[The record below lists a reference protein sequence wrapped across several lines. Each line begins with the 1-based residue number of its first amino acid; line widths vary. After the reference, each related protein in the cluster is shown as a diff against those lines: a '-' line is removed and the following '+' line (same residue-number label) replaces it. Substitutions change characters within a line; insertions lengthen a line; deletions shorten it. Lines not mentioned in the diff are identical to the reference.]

1 MKEITVIVAGLP
13 YACSFTVGYETDK
26 SDKENALSALIKS
39 AMLARREI
47 DKKITSSE
55 QIIHIADTE
64 DSGNGKQIYE
74 VVFEL
79 NDGKKILGYSD
90 LDEPSTNGD
99 FYHCAANKD
108 LKGRVIVAAK
118 NVIISRFTPL

>member
-39 AMLARREI
+39 AMLAGREI
-47 DKKITSSE
+47 DKKITISE

-79 NDGKKILGYSD
+79 NDGKKNPRLFG
-90 LDEPSTNGD
+90 
-99 FYHCAANKD
+99 
-108 LKGRVIVAAK
+108 
-118 NVIISRFTPL
+118 SR